1 MAHGKRESILQN
13 SRARDVQ
20 YWKKK
25 GFLKKCFGV
34 MSDKHYRAGVNKKTK
49 RLTNHSERQ
58 QAKQYYS
65 KTRIEDL

>member
-1 MAHGKRESILQN
+1 MSHGKRESILQN

-34 MSDKHYRAGVNKKTK
+34 MSDKHYRAGVNKKTIRFHK
-49 RLTNHSERQ
+49 
-58 QAKQYYS
+58 AKLGACFHNIDRNILE
-65 KTRIEDL
+65 T